1 MVEPVTRAHEDGPA
15 PDSSLSTEGTLRRA
29 GATRRGSSFRD
40 ERKHREPQDR
50 EQGETNLHGR
60 RGASRRGGAK
70 PRGRNAG
77 RTGCPSPKGDA
88 ATRTPGDG
96 LFDSER
102 WRGVLW
108 TTPGEDFRLDQA
120 GTHGS
125 GRDGKVGVKVR
136 RVARAHF
143 RVTPHPGRRDLE
155 DPALIPPKVE
165 EGSGE
170 ANRRGSDRGSPPVE
184 GPRATPPEVIREGG
198 GRRETVRPRASET
211 SNGEG
216 VARHVRGPSVRG
228 VDRAERP
235 ASTLKTRRTH
245 IPARGPSGSLTDPGA
260 NL

>member
-77 RTGCPSPKGDA
+77 RTGCPSSNGDA
-88 ATRTPGDG
+88 ATRIPGDG

-102 WRGVLW
+102 WRGDLW

-125 GRDGKVGVKVR
+125 GRDGRVGVKVR

-143 RVTPHPGRRDLE
+143 RVTQHPGRRDLE
-155 DPALIPPKVE
+155 DPALTRRR
-165 EGSGE
+165 S
-170 ANRRGSDRGSPPVE
+170 RRGAAKPIAAESTGDLPPWKAPGRRPTEAIREGRWTARNRLPARKRNVARRGRGSP
-184 GPRATPPEVIREGG
+184 
-198 GRRETVRPRASET
+198 RPWPL
-211 SNGEG
+211 GEG
-216 VARHVRGPSVRG
+216 S
-228 VDRAERP
+228 
-235 ASTLKTRRTH
+235 
-245 IPARGPSGSLTDPGA
+245 
-260 NL
+260 